1 MPNGSFF
8 RSGRSMIRRIFARRP
23 RSTLPEV
30 GSPGR
35 SSFPRLRRRSFY
47 AMKPHASHR
56 RARLRKPP
64 LGLGSVWICKFDPV
78 VLKKGFGMPEA
89 LEPVN
94 ILAVGYSDD
103 IVKAP
108 DRHDTERKAADE
120 LVTFI

>member
-1 MPNGSFF
+1 
-8 RSGRSMIRRIFARRP
+8 
-23 RSTLPEV
+23 
-30 GSPGR
+30 
-35 SSFPRLRRRSFY
+35 
-47 AMKPHASHR
+47 MKPHASHR

-64 LGLGSVWICKFDPV
+64 LGLGSVWICKFDPA

-89 LEPVN
+89 LAPVN
-94 ILAVGYSDD
+94 ILAVDD